1 MPALT
6 RATEEIEFFIFSFLV
21 AKAGYIIHERPDLA
35 GGFARPLSLGAWMQ
49 NQRRTAS
56 LHLSKRLMKIV
67 ACQLFR
73 TLAIIP
79 VFGGLDG
86 VTADDLR

>member
-35 GGFARPLSLGAWMQ
+35 GGFARPLSLGVQ